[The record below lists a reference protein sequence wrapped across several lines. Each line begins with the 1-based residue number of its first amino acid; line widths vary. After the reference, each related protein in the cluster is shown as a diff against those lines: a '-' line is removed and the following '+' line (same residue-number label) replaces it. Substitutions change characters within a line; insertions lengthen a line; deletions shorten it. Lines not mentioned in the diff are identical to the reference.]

1 MEFGVLIPAMTAG
14 VAIGATVVWFVFKV
28 RATSL
33 QERLQGAGHELES
46 LKSDIS
52 ARDASIL
59 EISSEAARLEAALS
73 HEKKASEE
81 KLALLN
87 QAAGEMREAFKALS
101 SDVLRDNNQ
110 SFLELA
116 RSTLEKFQVEAKG
129 DLASKQKEVE
139 ALVSPI
145 KESLIKVDSHLEE
158 VEKVRREAYGGLSEQ
173 VRALITTQEKLHSE
187 TENLVRALR
196 TPNVRGRWGE
206 IQLRRVVEIAG
217 MVQHCDFEEQES
229 VSTEEGLLRPDMI
242 VKLPGGKE
250 IVVDAKAPLQA
261 YTESWEAETED
272 GRRAHLKKHV
282 RQIQDHMARLS
293 SKAYWEQ
300 FSSSPDFVVM
310 FLPGESFFSIALEYE
325 PGLIEEGFNQRV
337 LLATPTTLIALLRS
351 VAYGWRQEK
360 VAESAQAVSDL
371 GRELY
376 QRLKSVASHFSAI
389 GRGLDRAVDSYNKAV
404 GSLEGR
410 VLVSARKFNELG
422 TGAAE
427 EIEVLAPVEKA
438 TRAIQAPDLAE
449 TGEAARESVGGGLL

>member
-1 MEFGVLIPAMTAG
+1 MEFGIFIPALAAG
-14 VAIGATVVWFVFKV
+14 VAIGAAAVWFIHKV
-28 RATSL
+28 RTASL
-33 QERLQGAGHELES
+33 DERLREAGRDLEG
-46 LKSDIS
+46 LRDDIDS
-52 ARDASIL
+52 RDTSIL
-59 EISSEAARLEAALS
+59 EIKSNAARLEATLDY
-73 HEKKASEE
+73 EKKASGE

-139 ALVSPI
+139 ALVAPI
-145 KESLIKVDSHLEE
+145 KESLQKVDSHLAE

-217 MVQHCDFEEQES
+217 MARHVDFEEQKS
-229 VSTEEGLLRPDMI
+229 VITDEGLLRPDMI
-242 VKLPGGKE
+242 IKLPGGKE

-261 YTESWEAETED
+261 YTESWDAETED
-272 GRRAHLKKHV
+272 DRRAHLKRHV

-293 SKAYWEQ
+293 SKAYWDQ

-337 LLATPTTLIALLRS
+337 LLATPTTLIAILSS

-376 QRLKSVASHFSAI
+376 QRLKTVAGHFSAV

-404 GSLEGR
+404 GSLESR
-410 VLVSARKFNELG
+410 VLVSARKFTELG
-422 TGAAE
+422 TGSAG
-427 EIEVLAPVEKA
+427 EIEAVDPVEKVSR
-438 TRAIQAPDLAE
+438 TLQAPDLAE
-449 TGEAARESVGGGLL
+449 TGEAARESEGRSLL